1 MATAGFDRCERGRDP
16 VLSDSLGGAHPIT
29 HKLYWRDAM
38 MKADLLEAERIAEEL
53 LKVDKDFK
61 RTGQGGLDVGGLEGM
76 TLAKAVQIFQGTL
89 EAKPLSSAAR
99 MQRELEATL

>member
-1 MATAGFDRCERGRDP
+1 
-16 VLSDSLGGAHPIT
+16 
-29 HKLYWRDAM
+29 M
-38 MKADLLEAERIAEEL
+38 MKKELLEAERIAGEL
-53 LKVDKDFK
+53 WKVEHDFK
-61 RTGQGGLDVGGLEGM
+61 RTGQEGLNAGKLEVM

>member
-1 MATAGFDRCERGRDP
+1 M
-16 VLSDSLGGAHPIT
+16 GGAHPTT
-29 HKLYWRDAM
+29 HTFTGLVM
-38 MKADLLEAERIAEEL
+38 MKAELLEAERIAEEL
-53 LKVDKDFK
+53 LKVDYDFK
-61 RTGQGGLDVGGLEGM
+61 RTGQGGLRTEGLEVM

>member
-1 MATAGFDRCERGRDP
+1 
-16 VLSDSLGGAHPIT
+16 
-29 HKLYWRDAM
+29 M
-38 MKADLLEAERIAEEL
+38 MKADLLEAERIAVEL
-53 LKVDKDFK
+53 LKVDYDFK
-61 RTGQGGLDVGGLEGM
+61 RSGQEGLNVGKLEVM

>member
-1 MATAGFDRCERGRDP
+1 
-16 VLSDSLGGAHPIT
+16 
-29 HKLYWRDAM
+29 M
-38 MKADLLEAERIAEEL
+38 MKADLLEAERIAGEL
-53 LKVDKDFK
+53 WKVEHDFK
-61 RTGQGGLDVGGLEGM
+61 RTGQEGLNIGRLEVM

>member
-1 MATAGFDRCERGRDP
+1 MT
-16 VLSDSLGGAHPIT
+16 
-29 HKLYWRDAM
+29 
-38 MKADLLEAERIAEEL
+38 KADLLEAERIAVEL
-53 LKVDKDFK
+53 LKVDRDFK
-61 RTGQGGLDVGGLEGM
+61 RTGQEGLSVGKLEVM